1 MPRTATRG
9 RIATTRT
16 TTTRRRRLGPTQ
28 VMMRR
33 NDRGRGKNDGWRHR
47 DARCVRCA
55 ARRED
60 ASSPSSS
67 SSSSSSSDAQGRWR
81 ETISATA
88 TRARDTLDAAGARY
102 DWASA
107 FAGSVLCAACFVA
120 RGQRVDTA
128 CGIVFMATIAAVV
141 AEELLKDV
149 ERDGGG
155 RR

>member
-1 MPRTATRG
+1 M
-9 RIATTRT
+9 
-16 TTTRRRRLGPTQ
+16 
-28 VMMRR
+28 MMRR
-33 NDRGRGKNDGWRHR
+33 NDRGRVSDGRRHR

-60 ASSPSSS
+60 ASSSSS
-67 SSSSSSSDAQGRWR
+67 SSSNAQGRWR